1 MSLEFLEA
9 VKNRR
14 SIYAISKE
22 SVVSDERI
30 HEIVNEAVK
39 HTPSSFNSQSA
50 RVVVLLGEQHDK
62 LWNITENTLKKI
74 VPEDQ
79 FAPTAEKMTMFRNGY
94 GTVLFFE
101 DQDVIEGLQTS
112 FAAYADNFPIWSL
125 QSSGMHQLVVWTALE
140 VEGMGASLQHY
151 NPLIDDEVKS
161 TWNIPAS
168 WKLLAEMPFGKPLAA
183 AGEKQFQPLEDRVL
197 VFN

>member
-1 MSLEFLEA
+1 MTKEFFEA
-9 VKNRR
+9 IKNRR

-22 SVVSDERI
+22 TVVSDERI
-30 HEIVNEAVK
+30 QEIINDAVK

-62 LWNITENTLKKI
+62 LWNITENTLKKL
-74 VPEDQ
+74 VPEDK

-101 DQDVIEGLQTS
+101 DQAVIEGLQTA
-112 FAAYADNFPIWSL
+112 FASYADNFPVWSL
-125 QSSGMHQLVVWTALE
+125 QSSGMHQLVVWTGLE
-140 VEGMGASLQHY
+140 NEGFGASLQHY
-151 NPLIDDEVKS
+151 NPLIDDEVKQ

-168 WKLLAEMPFGKPLAA
+168 WKLLAEMPFGKVVAS
-183 AGEKQFQPLEDRVL
+183 AGEKEFKPLEDRVK
-197 VFN
+197 VYK